1 MSEGICD
8 IELAPL
14 APLTLRRLLPPT
26 QRAATTPTKLQEA
39 SLEMDIKNAVIVD
52 AVRSALGRGKAG
64 GALSTVHP
72 VELLAGTI
80 TTLLERVDLD
90 PALVDDVITGCVV
103 RVGEQA
109 STIGRSAW
117 LAAGLPEHVPA
128 TTIDRACGSSQQAI
142 HFAAQGVMAGA
153 YDIVI
158 ASGVESMSRV
168 PMFSSGLGKD
178 VWGPGLTRRYAPGL
192 VSQGISAEL
201 VAAKWGI
208 DRDEMDEYSARSH
221 ARAAECAAAG
231 EFDREIAPVVVI
243 DDTGVER
250 IVRADETIRPGTTS
264 ERLSLLSSSFRDE
277 AYAARFPEISW
288 DVTAGN
294 SSQLADGAGAMLIM
308 SEQRANELNM
318 RPRARFR
325 AFSVIADDPLLMLTG
340 PIPATELVLKRAGL
354 TVTDCDHIEVNE
366 AFASVPLA
374 WQKRMHA
381 NPDVLNPRGGAIA
394 LGHPLGASG
403 VRLMTTMLTALE
415 DTGGRIGLQTMC
427 EAGGM
432 ANATMIEKI

>member
-1 MSEGICD
+1 M
-8 IELAPL
+8 
-14 APLTLRRLLPPT
+14 
-26 QRAATTPTKLQEA
+26 LQEVQPA
-39 SLEMDIKNAVIVD
+39 MDMKNAVIVD
-52 AVRSALGRGKAG
+52 AVRTPLGRGKSG

-72 VELLAGTI
+72 VELLAGTL
-80 TTLLERVDLD
+80 TSLLARVDID
-90 PALVDDVITGCVV
+90 PGQVDDVITGCVV

-109 STIGRSAW
+109 TTIGRSAW

-128 TTIDRACGSSQQAI
+128 TTIDRACGSSQQAV

-178 VWGPGLTRRYAPGL
+178 VWGPSISQRYAPGL

-201 VAAKWGI
+201 IAAKWEI
-208 DRDEMDEYSARSH
+208 DRDEMDFYSAQSH
-221 ARAAECAAAG
+221 ARAAACAAAG
-231 EFDREIAPVVVI
+231 DFDREIVPVVVTYN
-243 DDTGVER
+243 DGAER
-250 IVRADETIRPGTTS
+250 VVRADETIRPGTTA
-264 ERLSLLSSSFRDE
+264 ERLSALPSSFRDE
-277 AYAARFPEISW
+277 ASAARYPELPWS
-288 DVTAGN
+288 VTAGN
-294 SSQLADGAGAMLIM
+294 SSQLADGASAMLIM
-308 SEQRANELNM
+308 SEERANALNV

-340 PIPATELVLKRAGL
+340 PIPATKLVLKHAGL
-354 TVTDCDHIEVNE
+354 KVSDCDHIEVNE

-374 WQKRMHA
+374 WQREFHA

-432 ANATMIEKI
+432 ANATVIEV